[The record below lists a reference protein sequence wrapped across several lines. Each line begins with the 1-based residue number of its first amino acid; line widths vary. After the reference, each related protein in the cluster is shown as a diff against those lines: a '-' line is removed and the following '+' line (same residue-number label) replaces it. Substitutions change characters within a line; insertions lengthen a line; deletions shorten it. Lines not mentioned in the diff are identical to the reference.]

1 MKPSYS
7 TEDQIRTLVSSFEA
21 CTFHPSEFRHYQHL
35 TVVLWY
41 LWHFSPEEATKK
53 MTSGIRR
60 LAEAY
65 GKMGYHE
72 TITLFWLRMVSV
84 FVADHREECSLI
96 ATVNALITEY
106 DDKDL
111 IGQFY
116 SPELLA
122 SDKAKAAWV
131 EPDLQTLPEFS
142 TAASRS
148 TETIPVT

>member
-1 MKPSYS
+1 MKPSYA

-35 TVVLWY
+35 TVALWY
-41 LWHFSPEEATKK
+41 AWHLSPDDATRK

-60 LAEAY
+60 LAQAY

-72 TITLFWLRMVSV
+72 TVTLFWLRMVSV
-84 FVADHREECSLI
+84 FVAEHRECSLI
-96 ATVNALITEY
+96 ATVNALIDKY

-116 SPELLA
+116 SPELLT
-122 SDKAKAAWV
+122 SDKAKAQWV
-131 EPDLQTLPEFS
+131 DPDLRSLPALNS
-142 TAASRS
+142 NGSRPAEEVAI
-148 TETIPVT
+148 T